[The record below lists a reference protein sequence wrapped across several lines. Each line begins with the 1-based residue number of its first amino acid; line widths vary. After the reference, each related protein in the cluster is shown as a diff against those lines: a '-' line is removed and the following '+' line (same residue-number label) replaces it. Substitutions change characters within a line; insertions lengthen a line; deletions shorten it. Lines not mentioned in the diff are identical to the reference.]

1 MCRPRRLAL
10 AMMLLPS
17 LAFAQG
23 ASQVP
28 PDPGPGSGRP
38 ANLCQELVAF
48 IRQPDAARKADE
60 APARLATAVSAKKQD
75 DSSAKPSA
83 DGTPQNTSGQSGQI
97 TASGPG
103 ASGPQ
108 GVSQNETAPSGSTAT
123 AVGPS
128 KDTSQSASGRQ
139 GQQAAKPAPT
149 AETSAPKPTAE
160 NVHQIEAA
168 AAAND
173 LQGCRAVGQ
182 RMRRAGVAM
191 PPSLIALSALAPKLL
206 EAAQQ
211 P

>member
-1 MCRPRRLAL
+1 MCGPRTLAL
-10 AMMLLPS
+10 AMTLLPS
-17 LAFAQG
+17 LAIAQG

-28 PDPGPGSGRP
+28 PDIGRGSGRP

-60 APARLATAVSAKKQD
+60 APPRLATAVSAKKQD

-83 DGTPQNTSGQSGQI
+83 EGTPQSTSGQSGQI

-108 GVSQNETAPSGSTAT
+108 GVTQNEAAPSGSTAT

-128 KDTSQSASGRQ
+128 RDTSQPTSSGQ
-139 GQQAAKPAPT
+139 GQPAATPAPT
-149 AETSAPKPTAE
+149 AEASAPKPRAE
-160 NVHQIEAA
+160 NVQQIEAA
-168 AAAND
+168 AASND
-173 LQGCRAVGQ
+173 LQGCRAAGQ

-191 PPSLIALSALAPKLL
+191 PASLIALSAMSPKLL
-206 EAAQQ
+206 EAAKR